1 MERSPACQPWPR
13 TGVEWDVAPGLPPGE
28 WYLRDLASLG
38 EGESGGRRTEGRIA
52 FPEPVRR
59 PRVGAG
65 KGKIQAKTSIERAH
79 KRGEA
84 AL

>member
-1 MERSPACQPWPR
+1 M
-13 TGVEWDVAPGLPPGE
+13 APGLPPGE
-28 WYLRDLASLG
+28 WYLRDLASFG

-52 FPEPVRR
+52 RR

-79 KRGEA
+79 KRGEP